1 MLLSVYDG
9 QIGDILKREPG
20 HIVSAGGVFI
30 KKGHNV
36 KCDESAATGES
47 NAVRKLTW
55 QECYHYQQ
63 PAQGAQKQQ

>member
-47 NAVRKLTW
+47 NASATTINNQHKELRNSN
-55 QECYHYQQ
+55 E
-63 PAQGAQKQQ
+63 AG